1 MSNEKL
7 KASDETGASITRKS
21 KKEDSVKLKGYFTY
35 QCYDKDGNLKWT
47 DDAQNTVVNLGA
59 NYLLD
64 NTFATGAI
72 VGPFLGIITGTT
84 AGGPVIATADTMT
97 GGTAGHPGWLEVG
110 NANVPLLMSARP
122 TVVFAAASSRSKV
135 MTTAAV
141 TASGAGTA
149 KGSFLVLN
157 TGAVATIDSTAGTLF
172 SVGAFTGG
180 DKLLATGDT
189 LQVTYSLSC

>member
-1 MSNEKL
+1 MEKL
-7 KASDETGASITRKS
+7 LPKDETNASVAKN
-21 KKEDSVKLKGYFTY
+21 VKLGKKICLRGYFTY
-35 QCYDKDGNLKWT
+35 KCYDKDGNLKWT
-47 DDAQNTVVNLGA
+47 DDSKNTVVTVGA

-64 NTFATGAI
+64 ATFATAAI
-72 VGPFLGIITGTT
+72 VGPFLGILTGAT
-84 AGGPVIATADTMT
+84 AGGPVISTADTMT
-97 GGTAGHPGWLEVG
+97 AAGHAGWLEVG
-110 NANVPLLMSARP
+110 NANAPLLMSARP
-122 TVVFAAASSRSKV
+122 TAVFAAASARSKV

-157 TGAVATIDSTAGTLF
+157 TGAVSTIDSTAGTLF
-172 SVGAFTGG
+172 SAGAFSGG

>member
-1 MSNEKL
+1 MSEKL
-7 KASDETGASITRKS
+7 KPKDNTDASVIRKNNN
-21 KKEDSVKLKGYFTY
+21 KDSLPLKGKFIWT
-35 QCYDKDGNLKWT
+35 CYDKDGKFKWK
-47 DDAQNTVVNLGA
+47 DESHNTVVDLGA

-72 VGPFLGIITGTT
+72 VGPFLGIITGAT
-84 AGGPVIATADTMT
+84 AGGPVITSADSMTA
-97 GGTAGHPGWLEVG
+97 AGHAGWLEVG
-110 NANVPLLMSARP
+110 NANNPKLMSARP
-122 TVVFAAASSRSKV
+122 TVVFAAASARTKV

-157 TGAVATIDSTAGTLF
+157 TGAVSTIDSTAGTLF